1 MFSAELYARISTNDQ
16 QALATQNG
24 TMLQYATQ
32 RGWII
37 ALQVR
42 EKNYSAVRRAAR
54 EKLIEAA
61 PRRVR
66 CAAPEAVNCSE

>member
-16 QALATQNG
+16 QALATQNR
-24 TMLQYATQ
+24 TILQYATQ
-32 RGWII
+32 RGWIV

-42 EKNYSAVRRAAR
+42 EKNYSAVLRAAR

-61 PRRVR
+61 RRWVR
-66 CAAPEAVNCSE
+66 CAAETVNYLE